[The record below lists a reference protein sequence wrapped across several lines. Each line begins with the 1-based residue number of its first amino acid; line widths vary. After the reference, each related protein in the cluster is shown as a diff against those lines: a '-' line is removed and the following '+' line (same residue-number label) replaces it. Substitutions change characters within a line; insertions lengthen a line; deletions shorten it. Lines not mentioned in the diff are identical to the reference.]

1 MCSGLSGMIGAIMK
15 RLNPVALLA
24 FVLLAGVCQAQS
36 LGEIRDNLTSLTRIS
51 AVTGHEQ
58 VLAGVIVEQLRRR
71 GLDPKTDAM
80 SNVTVTVGSGKPHR
94 MLVANLDE
102 PGFIVSGITEDGYL
116 RIQRIGTSK
125 PFAYFDQ
132 YFEGQRLTIR
142 TAAGRSLTGVMA
154 IPSTHLARGGNR
166 IEKTFDLGDGYIDM
180 GRRSAAEV
188 KAAGI
193 QILDP
198 VSIEKTV
205 TNLAHDHLSGPFI
218 SDRVGASI
226 LMSILTTT
234 PTAQINGTVTFA
246 FTAQEHFGR
255 KGLDRL
261 TVAYE
266 PDEVYI
272 VEPFNP
278 EQLTDTT
285 TNAKNSVAIDT
296 QAAPAVRKVLQ
307 RFSGLRDAALRP
319 IPQTPQWRRGTPVT
333 RVGVPIM
340 FLATPVEALDLRTAQ
355 ATIQFLRTIVQFG
368 LS

>member
-1 MCSGLSGMIGAIMK
+1 MK
-15 RLNPVALLA
+15 QPSVAVFVS
-24 FVLLAGVCQAQS
+24 FVLLAGVCQGQS
-36 LGEIRDNLTSLTRIS
+36 LSEIRDNLTTLTKVS

-58 VLAGVIVEQLRRR
+58 VLAGLIVQQLRQR
-71 GLDPKTDAM
+71 GLDPKTDTM
-80 SNVTVTVGSGKPHR
+80 SNVTVTIGSGKPHR

-102 PGFIVSGITEDGYL
+102 PGFIVSGITDDGYL
-116 RIQRIGTSK
+116 RIQRIGTAK

-142 TAAGRSLTGVMA
+142 TAAGPTLTGVLA
-154 IPSTHLARGGNR
+154 IPSTHLARGGER
-166 IEKTFDLGDGYIDM
+166 VEKTFDLSDGYIDT

-188 KAAGI
+188 KTSGI

-205 TNLAHDHLSGPFI
+205 TNLARDHISGPFV

-226 LMSILTTT
+226 LLSILMTT
-234 PTAQINGTVTFA
+234 PKAQINGTVTFA

-266 PDEVYI
+266 PDEVYL

-278 EQLTDTT
+278 EQLMETT
-285 TNAKNSVAIDT
+285 SNAKNSVAIDT

-307 RFSGLRDAALRP
+307 KFMGVRDAVLRP
-319 IPQTPQWRRGTPVT
+319 VPQTPQWRRGTPVT
-333 RVGVPIM
+333 RVGVPIL
-340 FLATPVEALDLRTAQ
+340 FLATPVEVLDLRTVQ
-355 ATIQFLRTIVQFG
+355 TTIQFLRTIVQFG